1 MAVKTL
7 DAMISA
13 ANEIIGENNSDE
25 AISFLEDLTDTI
37 SARQP
42 DVAYWKEKY
51 EQNDAEWRKRYRERF
66 SGKQETIETV
76 PKVEIEEKEIT
87 IDDLF
92 KDKE

>member
-7 DAMISA
+7 DEMITA

-25 AISFLEDLTDTI
+25 VISFLEDLTDTI
-37 SARQP
+37 SAREP
-42 DVAYWKEKY
+42 DGTDWKEKY

-66 SGKQETIETV
+66 SGKQQTIEPIQEPV
-76 PKVEIEEKEIT
+76 IDEPDIT

-92 KDKE
+92 TDKE